1 MLGPKEILQLFNKAR
16 ELSKKHIMLHPENRD
31 RTFTE
36 SKLAI
41 DYNDRLQL
49 QKWLLQIGIEI
60 ESAQLL
66 FRASKDGFTAK

>member
-16 ELSKKHIMLHPENRD
+16 ELSKKHIMFHPENRD

-41 DYNDRLQL
+41 DYNDRL
-49 QKWLLQIGIEI
+49 
-60 ESAQLL
+60 
-66 FRASKDGFTAK
+66 